1 MDQYIGKLLDNR
13 YEILEVIGVGG
24 MAVVYKARCNRLNR
38 LVAIKALKQELSQ
51 DEEFRRRF
59 YAESQ
64 AVAMLSHPNIVSV
77 YDVSH
82 SDGLDYI
89 VMELIDGITLKQ
101 YMEQKGQLNWREALH
116 FATQIAKALE
126 HAHSRG
132 IIHRDIKPHNI
143 MILKDGSV
151 KVADFGIARISSAQN
166 TLTREALGSV
176 HYISPEQAKGAHVDE
191 RTDLYSLGVVM
202 YEMLTGR
209 PPFDGDTPV
218 SVAIQHINATPVMP
232 RELNPSIPLG
242 LEQITM
248 HAMTADLS
256 KRYPSA
262 TQMLADLE
270 EFRKDPNTTFDFTQ
284 RRGGIDMERL
294 LHDPEYLPQSL
305 GIGAAKSRAK
315 KAAAA
320 NRQER
325 RPSVPQRQPQR
336 QPQSERNE
344 TPEKRGSRIA
354 VIAGIVCI
362 VLALCGIGYFL
373 YSYLSDL
380 FATTKDAVVPKL
392 VGQYYENIDASQYPN
407 FKIEVGDWRTSDTVA
422 YGYVISQTPDAD
434 RTVKAGTTISLTVSA
449 GMGSDTMPNLVNE
462 SLQAARTSLD
472 ALSVDV
478 ELAIVYEASTTVTDG
493 YVISTDPAGGETLSA
508 GQTVTLTVSSGAGVE
523 LVEAPALQGENVD
536 KALEAI
542 KAAGLGQGLVRYV
555 ESDLPKDTVTYQ
567 SVDAGE
573 QVKAGTVINLQV
585 SKGPTQARTPFVRS
599 YSSDATVNQ
608 NAVLTLQI
616 VAETSDSGTL
626 SYAWYVS
633 QTGSIDDASLVSRS
647 AENNDTCA
655 VNTSKAGTFYYFCK
669 ITNTLGEDTASAN
682 SPMIEVVVNAVK
694 TTNDKV
700 IYVTMP
706 ADGRTHTVTV
716 YVAGAQQLAPFEV
729 EAGTVSGSQIPIQV
743 SGEGEQTVEI
753 YIDGTLADTQL
764 VDFTTVG

>member
-1 MDQYIGKLLDNR
+1 MDQYIGKLLDHR
-13 YEILEVIGVGG
+13 YEILEVIGTGG

-77 YDVSH
+77 YDVAH

-218 SVAIQHINATPVMP
+218 SVAIQHINATPVLP
-232 RELNPSIPLG
+232 RELNPSIPAG

-248 HAMTADLS
+248 HAMTADLA
-256 KRYPSA
+256 KRYRSA
-262 TQMLADLE
+262 TEMLADLE

-305 GIGAAKSRAK
+305 GVSAMKNRAK
-315 KAAAA
+315 KAIAGKK
-320 NRQER
+320 QER
-325 RPSVPQRQPQR
+325 QTPEAQKTQRP
-336 QPQSERNE
+336 EE
-344 TPEKRGSRIA
+344 AEKRGSRIA

-362 VLALCGIGYFL
+362 ALALCGIGYFL

-380 FATTKDAVVPKL
+380 FATTQEAVVPNL
-392 VGQYYENIDASQYPN
+392 IGAYYEDIDTSQYPD
-407 FKIEVGDWRTSDTVA
+407 FKIEVGDWRTSDTA
-422 YGYVISQTPDAD
+422 EYGRVIDQTPDAD
-434 RTVKAGTTISLTVSA
+434 RTVKAGTTILLTVSS
-449 GMGSDTMPNLVNE
+449 GIGSDTMPSLVNQTV
-462 SLQAARTSLD
+462 QAAQTALS
-472 ALSVDV
+472 ALSVQVQV
-478 ELAIVYEASTTVTDG
+478 EIAYETSTTFTDG
-493 YVISTDPAGGETLSA
+493 YIMSTDPEAGETLTA
-508 GQTVTLTVSSGAGVE
+508 GQTVTLTVSAGTGVE
-523 LVEAPALQGENVD
+523 LVTVPALQGETVD
-536 KALEAI
+536 EAIEDI
-542 KAAGLGQGLVRYV
+542 KAAGLSNGQVRYV
-555 ESDLPKDTVTYQ
+555 DSDLPKDTVTYQ
-567 SVDAGE
+567 SVAAGE
-573 QVKAGTVINLQV
+573 QVKAGTVINLQA
-585 SKGPTQARTPFVRS
+585 SKGPAQARTPFVRS
-599 YSSDATVNQ
+599 VSADATVKQ
-608 NAVLTLQI
+608 NEVYT
-616 VAETSDSGTL
+616 VRVDAETSDDGTL

-633 QTGSIDDASLVSRS
+633 TTGSIDGAALVSRS
-647 AENNDTCA
+647 AEGDSSCTVDT
-655 VNTSKAGTFYYFCK
+655 TEAGTFYYFCK
-669 ITNTLGEDTASAN
+669 ITNTLGDATESIN
-682 SPMIEVVVNAVK
+682 SPMIEIVVTPVK

-706 ADGRTHTVTV
+706 SDGKTHTVSV
-716 YVAGAQQLAPFEV
+716 YVGGVQQLTPFEV
-729 EAGTVSGSQIPIQV
+729 EAGTVSGGQIPISV
-743 SGEGEQTVEI
+743 SGEGEQVVEV
-753 YIDGTLADTQL
+753 YIDGTLHDTQT
-764 VDFTTVG
+764 VDFSTVG

>member
-13 YEILEVIGVGG
+13 YEILEVIGTGG

-77 YDVSH
+77 YDVAH

-176 HYISPEQAKGAHVDE
+176 HYISPEQAKGAHVDN
-191 RTDLYSLGVVM
+191 RTDLYSLGVVL

-248 HAMTADLS
+248 HAMTADLN
-256 KRYPSA
+256 KRYRSA
-262 TQMLADLE
+262 TELLADLE

-294 LHDPEYLPQSL
+294 LHDPDYLPKDL
-305 GIGAAKSRAK
+305 GVHAVKDRAK
-315 KAAAA
+315 KMIAGKKQEQAAPKPP
-320 NRQER
+320 
-325 RPSVPQRQPQR
+325 RPA
-336 QPQSERNE
+336 E
-344 TPEKRGSRIA
+344 PEKHGSRIA
-354 VIAGIVCI
+354 VVAGIVCI
-362 VLALCGIGYFL
+362 ALALCGIGYFL

-380 FATTKDAVVPKL
+380 FASTKEAVVPSFT
-392 VGQYYENIDASQYPN
+392 GQYYEDIDASRYPD
-407 FKIEVGDWRTSDTVA
+407 FKIEVGDWRTSDTVE
-422 YGYVISQTPDAD
+422 YGRVISQEPGEG
-434 RTVKAGTTISLTVSA
+434 RTVKAGTTIMLTVSA
-449 GMGSDTMPNLVNE
+449 GVGSDTMPPLVNQT
-462 SLQAARTSLD
+462 LQSAQTALK
-472 ALSVDV
+472 ALSIQVDV
-478 ELAIVYEASTTVTDG
+478 EVRYETSSTFNDG
-493 YVISTDPAGGETLSA
+493 YVISTDPAEGATLTEGE
-508 GQTVTLTVSSGAGVE
+508 TVTLTVSSGVGVE
-523 LVEAPALQGENVD
+523 LVKVPALQGQSVEE
-536 KALEAI
+536 ALDAI
-542 KAAGLGQGLVRYV
+542 QDAGLSQGSIRYV
-555 ESDLPKDTVTYQ
+555 DSDLPKDTVTYQ
-567 SVDAGE
+567 SVSAGE
-573 QVKAGTVINLQV
+573 QVKSGTVINLQA
-585 SKGPTQARTPFVRS
+585 SRGPAQARAPFIREVS
-599 YSSDATVNQ
+599 QDTAVNQ
-608 NAVLTLQI
+608 NAELTLQ
-616 VAETSDSGTL
+616 VDAETTDGGTL

-633 QTGSIDDASLVSRS
+633 ENGSVDGASLVSRS
-647 AENNDTCA
+647 AEDNFLCKVDT
-655 VNTSKAGTFYYFCK
+655 SLAGTFYYFCK
-669 ITNTLGEDTASAN
+669 VTNTLGDTSETVN
-682 SPMIEVVVNAVK
+682 TSMIEVVVRPVRQ
-694 TTNDKV
+694 TNDKV
-700 IYVTMP
+700 IYVQLP
-706 ADGRTHTVTV
+706 PDGKTHILTV
-716 YVAGAQQLAPFEV
+716 YVAGEQQIDPFEV
-729 EAGTVSGSQIPIQV
+729 EAGTVAGNQIPIQV
-743 SGEGEQTVEI
+743 TGTGTQTVDI
-753 YIDGTLADTQL
+753 YLDGALHDTQT

>member
-13 YEILEVIGVGG
+13 YEILEVIGTGG

-77 YDVSH
+77 YDVAH

-132 IIHRDIKPHNI
+132 IVHRDIKPHNI

-176 HYISPEQAKGAHVDE
+176 HYISPEQAKGAHVDA
-191 RTDLYSLGVVM
+191 RSDLYSLGVVM

-218 SVAIQHINATPVMP
+218 SVAIQHINATPVLP
-232 RELNPSIPLG
+232 RELNPNIPLG

-248 HAMTADLS
+248 HAMTADLN
-256 KRYPSA
+256 KRYKSA
-262 TQMLADLE
+262 TEMLADLE
-270 EFRKDPNTTFDFTQ
+270 EFRKDPNTTFDFTHRQ
-284 RRGGIDMERL
+284 GGIDMERL
-294 LHDPEYLPQSL
+294 LHDPDYLPKSL
-305 GIGAAKSRAK
+305 GVSAAKNRAK
-315 KAAAA
+315 KAIAGKK
-320 NRQER
+320 QER
-325 RPSVPQRQPQR
+325 EAPKAQNAPKADA
-336 QPQSERNE
+336 
-344 TPEKRGSRIA
+344 PEKRGSRIA

-362 VLALCGIGYFL
+362 ALALCGIGYFL

-380 FATTKDAVVPKL
+380 FATTKEDVVPSF
-392 VGQYYENIDASQYPN
+392 VGAYYEDIDASQYPN
-407 FKIEVGDWRTSDTVA
+407 FKIEVGDWRTSDSVE
-422 YGYVISQTPDAD
+422 YGRVISQTPDAE
-434 RTVKAGTTISLTVSA
+434 RTVKVGTTILLTVSS
-449 GMGSDTMPNLVNE
+449 GVSSDTMPPLVNQTV
-462 SLQAARTSLD
+462 QAAQT
-472 ALSVDV
+472 ALNALNMQVTV
-478 ELAIVYEASTTVTDG
+478 NIEYETSTTFTDG
-493 YVISTDPAGGETLSA
+493 YVMATDPAAGETLTA
-508 GQTVTLTVSSGAGVE
+508 GQTVTLTVCAGAGVE
-523 LVEAPALQGENVD
+523 LVKVPALQGETVD
-536 KALEAI
+536 EAI
-542 KAAGLGQGLVRYV
+542 ADIKDAGLEPGQVRYV

-573 QVKAGTVINLQV
+573 QVKAGTVINLQA
-585 SKGPTQARTPFVRS
+585 SKGPEQARTPFVRS
-599 YSSDATVNQ
+599 VSQDAEVGLNEE
-608 NAVLTLQI
+608 LTLR
-616 VAETSDSGTL
+616 VEAETSDNGTL

-633 QTGSIDDASLVSRS
+633 ENGSVDGASLVSRS
-647 AENNDTCA
+647 AEDNDSCI
-655 VNTSKAGTFYYFCK
+655 VDTSRTGTFYYFCK
-669 ITNTLGEDTASAN
+669 ITNTLGDATESVN
-682 SPMIEVVVNAVK
+682 SPMIEVVVGPSNDTV
-694 TTNDKV
+694 DKV

-706 ADGRTHTVTV
+706 SDGRTHTVTV
-716 YVAGAQQLAPFEV
+716 YVAGVQQMEPFEV
-729 EAGTVSGSQIPIQV
+729 EAGGVQIPIQV
-743 SGEGEQTVEI
+743 SGSGEQNVDI
-753 YIDGTLADTQL
+753 YLDGSLYDSQL